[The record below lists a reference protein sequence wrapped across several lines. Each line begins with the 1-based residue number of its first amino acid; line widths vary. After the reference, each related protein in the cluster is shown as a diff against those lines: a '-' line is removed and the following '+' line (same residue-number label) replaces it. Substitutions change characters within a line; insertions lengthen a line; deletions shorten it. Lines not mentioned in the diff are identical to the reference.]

1 MKKIFFRER
10 YGISQ
15 INLIFYENAMVG
27 QLKRSQKVQ
36 LYHMPLEQRF

>member
-15 INLIFYENAMVG
+15 INLNF
-27 QLKRSQKVQ
+27 LWKRDGKVSKKKPKGPVIP
-36 LYHMPLEQRF
+36 YAAWT